1 MPNLSPEELVRDLRA
16 RRTMIDGGNGNV
28 YDVADEPCEQAAD
41 WIEKHLAVVSEVR
54 DETIER
60 AEQACR
66 YALKHQN
73 FDSDNPEFKA
83 GYEVAV
89 AVCEGS
95 IAPHVRRHAEE
106 DLKRILE
113 T

>member
-1 MPNLSPEELVRDLRA
+1 MPKLAIDELVRDLRA
-16 RRTMIDGGNGNV
+16 RRIMVDGGNGNV
-28 YDVADEPCEQAAD
+28 YDIADEVCEQAAD
-41 WIEKHLAVVSEVR
+41 FIEKYVALIDKVR
-54 DETIER
+54 DETISR

-73 FDSDNPEFKA
+73 FDGSNE
-83 GYEVAV
+83 YEGGWRDA
-89 AVCEGS
+89 AEVCEGA